1 MSEGNGAQELAGTA
15 AVVTGSNRNIGRG
28 IALALADA
36 GAAVVINAHLS
47 RDLAEGVANE
57 ITDGGGRAFVHM
69 ADVTDEAQVAGLIQA
84 AVDEF
89 GGLDILVNNV
99 AARKQTLMADT
110 SYEDWREVMVSVLDS
125 TFLCTRAAIPHLIA
139 SGRGSIVNLGGVSG
153 FAGVPLRSHV
163 ATAKAGISGMTGSLA
178 VELAPHNITV
188 NCISPGHIDTS
199 HDGGLPKHFQ
209 DKTAPLGRAGTVE
222 EIAATARFLCGP
234 GGRYITGET
243 IHVNGGWHINIA

>member
-1 MSEGNGAQELAGTA
+1 
-15 AVVTGSNRNIGRG
+15 
-28 IALALADA
+28 
-36 GAAVVINAHLS
+36 
-47 RDLAEGVANE
+47 
-57 ITDGGGRAFVHM
+57 M

-188 NCISPGHIDTS
+188 NCISPGYIDTTS
-199 HDGGLPKHFQ
+199 HDG
-209 DKTAPLGRAGTVE
+209 A
-222 EIAATARFLCGP
+222 
-234 GGRYITGET
+234 
-243 IHVNGGWHINIA
+243 